1 LLHSEAH
8 KDCRYS
14 RVERQGCLQS
24 AGMIVATKSA
34 WSPQCNGISMRGAK
48 SVTTPHPR
56 SVDARDAE
64 IGRLVRARRQKLR
77 LSQSDLAE
85 HIGVTF
91 QQVQK
96 YENGTNRISI
106 GRLTRIAEVLD
117 VPPTFFFARETKAG
131 VAIGNKSREFLA
143 APGALRLIR
152 AYDRLRGGELR
163 TAFVEFAES
172 IAKSEKRGG

>member
-1 LLHSEAH
+1 MS
-8 KDCRYS
+8 
-14 RVERQGCLQS
+14 
-24 AGMIVATKSA
+24 
-34 WSPQCNGISMRGAK
+34 GAK
-48 SVTTPHPR
+48 NATTQHPR

-64 IGRLVRARRQKLR
+64 IGRLVRAQRQQLR

-85 HIGVTF
+85 RIGVTF

-106 GRLTRIAEVLD
+106 GRLTRIAEALE

-131 VAIGNKSREFLA
+131 VATGNKSREFLA

-152 AYDRLRGGELR
+152 AYDRFPGRELR

-172 IAKSEKRGG
+172 LARSERRGG

>member
-1 LLHSEAH
+1 MS
-8 KDCRYS
+8 
-14 RVERQGCLQS
+14 
-24 AGMIVATKSA
+24 
-34 WSPQCNGISMRGAK
+34 GAK
-48 SVTTPHPR
+48 SATTQHPR

-64 IGRLVRARRQKLR
+64 IGRLVRTQRQQLR

-85 HIGVTF
+85 RIGVTF

-106 GRLTRIAEVLD
+106 GRLTRIAEALD
-117 VPPTFFFARETKAG
+117 VPPTFFFGRETKAG
-131 VAIGNKSREFLA
+131 VATGNKSREFLA

-152 AYDRLRGGELR
+152 AYDRFPGRELR

-172 IAKSEKRGG
+172 LAKSEKRGG